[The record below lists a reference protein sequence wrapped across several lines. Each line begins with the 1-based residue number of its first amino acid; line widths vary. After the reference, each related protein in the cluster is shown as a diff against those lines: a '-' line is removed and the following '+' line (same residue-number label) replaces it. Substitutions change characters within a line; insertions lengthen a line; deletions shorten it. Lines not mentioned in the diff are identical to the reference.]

1 MCAVEEDIYIVCDGQ
16 GVNRFC
22 NGCEND
28 VWVVLLSI
36 SFVDAAAMV
45 DSQPVPGE
53 QLLI

>member
-1 MCAVEEDIYIVCDGQ
+1 MVVKMMCGLC
-16 GVNRFC
+16 FS
-22 NGCEND
+22 
-28 VWVVLLSI
+28 L